1 MDIRGEMCKENG
13 ECYFTLGFVIFSV
26 QETHKIL
33 IRKLKGKDFFVEQ
46 SATGTE
52 INWVVKFVVV
62 CRVLKVEWGGLMYF
76 SFAIKIMEYP
86 YSLVWNDT
94 WNCVR

>member
-1 MDIRGEMCKENG
+1 MDIRGEMCKEDG
-13 ECYFTLGFVIFSV
+13 ECYFTLSFVIFSV

-52 INWVVKFVVV
+52 IN
-62 CRVLKVEWGGLMYF
+62 
-76 SFAIKIMEYP
+76 
-86 YSLVWNDT
+86 
-94 WNCVR
+94 